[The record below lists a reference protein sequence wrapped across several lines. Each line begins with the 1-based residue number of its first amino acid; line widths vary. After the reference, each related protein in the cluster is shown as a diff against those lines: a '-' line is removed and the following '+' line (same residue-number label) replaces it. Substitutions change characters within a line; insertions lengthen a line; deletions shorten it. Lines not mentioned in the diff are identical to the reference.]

1 MLLVIS
7 LAILI
12 FMNDSSKQP
21 LETIILLI
29 FIGYMVSY
37 IICNLCSRFYRFIVK
52 IVCDVSKWIEYN
64 ENSISKYR
72 FISVDSMLL
81 FIIISL
87 SNLLNDILKIV
98 NLSINTP

>member
-29 FIGYMVSY
+29 FIGYMVSIY
-37 IICNLCSRFYRFIVK
+37 YMQF
-52 IVCDVSKWIEYN
+52 
-64 ENSISKYR
+64 
-72 FISVDSMLL
+72 M
-81 FIIISL
+81 
-87 SNLLNDILKIV
+87 
-98 NLSINTP
+98 

>member
-1 MLLVIS
+1 MG
-7 LAILI
+7 
-12 FMNDSSKQP
+12 QP
-21 LETIILLI
+21 R
-29 FIGYMVSY
+29 
-37 IICNLCSRFYRFIVK
+37 SRVYRFIVK

-81 FIIISL
+81 LIIISL

-98 NLSINTP
+98 NLSINTT

>member
-12 FMNDSSKQP
+12 FMNDSSKQS